1 MANAARSG
9 ALSRRGFIT
18 AGVALGVTELTG
30 CRAGHDR
37 DARSPGAD
45 DVTELSA
52 SEAIRRM
59 QLGDMTAEAYAGAL
73 LARADAEARLNAFI
87 TIDRAK
93 VLEAARSLDALRQS
107 GQANGLLHGLPVA
120 VKDVINTTSLRT
132 TYATAALKD
141 YVPRANA
148 AIVDRILSAGAVLF
162 GKTNCDELSFG
173 SGSQSSAFGGVKNPF
188 DLHAIPGGSSGGSA
202 AAVSA
207 RIVPVAL
214 GADTTGSI
222 RMPAALCGAKGFRP
236 STGRYPTTGVW
247 PISPT
252 LDAVGPIGRFVDDL
266 MLFDRVLS
274 SDQSPFPRVT
284 LAGLRL
290 GVPRKHF
297 FDRINDTELLAVV
310 EKALGALR
318 DAGAVLVEA
327 DFSDTSRM
335 EPFAVAYPIL
345 FLETRASMS
354 AFIAETGIPVT
365 LKQVYERFTPE
376 VKSWFDQFV
385 FADPPAFDLQKAML
399 DRRAL
404 IAAYEQY
411 FSQNKVDLLV
421 FPATPFTA
429 PRIGQATIRFDNKD
443 APPLDVI
450 ENSTAVGAAVG
461 NPGVTIP
468 VGKANHGL
476 PVALQLDA
484 RPGHD
489 RLLLAAAK
497 AIEPI
502 FHGAL

>member
-1 MANAARSG
+1 MK
-9 ALSRRGFIT
+9 
-18 AGVALGVTELTG
+18 AGE
-30 CRAGHDR
+30 
-37 DARSPGAD
+37 
-45 DVTELSA
+45 
-52 SEAIRRM
+52 
-59 QLGDMTAEAYAGAL
+59 MTAESYAEAL

-93 VLEAARSLDALRQS
+93 VLEAARRLDALRQS
-107 GQANGLLHGLPVA
+107 GKAAGLLHGLPVA
-120 VKDVINTTSLRT
+120 LKDVINTASLRT

-141 YVPRANA
+141 HVPRENA
-148 AIVDRILSAGAVLF
+148 PIVDRILSAGGVLF

-188 DLHAIPGGSSGGSA
+188 DVQAMPGGSSGGSA
-202 AAVSA
+202 AAVGA
-207 RIVPVAL
+207 RVVPVAL

-274 SDQSPFPRVT
+274 SDSTAFPEVA
-284 LAGLRL
+284 LSGLRL
-290 GVPRKHF
+290 GLPRRHF

-310 EKALGALR
+310 EKALSALR
-318 DAGAVLVEA
+318 HAGAVLVEA
-327 DFSDTSRM
+327 DFPDTSLM
-335 EPFAVAYPIL
+335 DPFAVAYPIL
-345 FLETRASMS
+345 FLETQASMS
-354 AFIAETGIPVT
+354 AFIAEMGIKLT
-365 LKQVYERFTPE
+365 LEQVYAQFTPD
-376 VKSWFDQFV
+376 VKTWFDQFV
-385 FADPPAFDLQKAML
+385 FVKPPAFDLQKAMA
-399 DRRAL
+399 DRKTL
-404 IAAYEQY
+404 LAAYRQY

-421 FPATPFTA
+421 LPATPFTA
-429 PRIGQATIRFDNKD
+429 PKIGQAKVRFNNQDV
-443 APPLDVI
+443 APLDVI

-476 PVALQLDA
+476 PVSLQFDALS
-484 RPGHD
+484 GND

-497 AIEPI
+497 VIEPI
-502 FHGAL
+502 FNGAL